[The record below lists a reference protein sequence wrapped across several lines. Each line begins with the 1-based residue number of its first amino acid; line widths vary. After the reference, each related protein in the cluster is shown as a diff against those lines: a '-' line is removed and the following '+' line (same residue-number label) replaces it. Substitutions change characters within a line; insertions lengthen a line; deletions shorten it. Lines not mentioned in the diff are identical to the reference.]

1 MIRSFG
7 DEATADLY
15 DGRETARVRR
25 YPAAI
30 VSSALTKLDMIQAA
44 HQLSDLAAPPGNRL
58 EALKG
63 ELRGWHGIR
72 VNDLYRIVFRW
83 QDGGADDVTITDYH

>member
-15 DGRETARVRR
+15 HGRRTARVRR
-25 YPAAI
+25 YPASVI
-30 VSSALTKLDMIQAA
+30 PSALRKLDVIQAA
-44 HQLSDLAAPPGNRL
+44 YQLSDLKAPPGNRM

-63 ELRGWHGIR
+63 ERRGWHSIR
-72 VNDLYRIVFRW
+72 INDQWRIVFRW
-83 QDGGADDVTITDYH
+83 QDGAADDVTITDYH

>member
-15 DGRETARVRR
+15 HGRETARVRR
-25 YPAAI
+25 YPVAI
-30 VSSALTKLDMIQAA
+30 IPSALRKLDMIQAA

-63 ELRGWHGIR
+63 DLRGWHGIR
-72 VNDLYRIVFRW
+72 INDQFRIVFRW
-83 QDGGADDVTITDYH
+83 QDGGADDVSITDYH